1 MNQFEQIFKKIQSLV
16 PNLDKIEPGEG
27 IRLKSKNFMDLN
39 IDVLWKEADKITISM
54 AHYYKQNGDMVPD
67 PDMEI
72 AVYPKQKM
80 AEALS
85 YQDSYGYREV
95 YPEPDKFYSKA
106 KKELNNFLN
115 QWLNNIKMQG
125 HKIENNEQDID
136 KGRGLEL

>member
-1 MNQFEQIFKKIQSLV
+1 MNQYEQIFKKISSLV
-16 PNLDKIEPGEG
+16 PDLDKIEPGEG
-27 IRLKSKNFMDLN
+27 IKLKSKNFMDLN
-39 IDVLWKEADKITISM
+39 IDVLWKEEDKITFSM

-95 YPEPDKFYSKA
+95 YPEPEKFYPKA
-106 KKELNNFLN
+106 KKELNSFLN

-125 HKIENNEQDID
+125 HKIETDIPEQG
-136 KGRGLEL
+136 KGR